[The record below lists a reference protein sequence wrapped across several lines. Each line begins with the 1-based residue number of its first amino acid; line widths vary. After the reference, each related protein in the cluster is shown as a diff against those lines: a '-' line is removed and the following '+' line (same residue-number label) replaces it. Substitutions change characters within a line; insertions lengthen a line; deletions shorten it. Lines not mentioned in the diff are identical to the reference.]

1 MYESNIYIKNYA
13 TIKKYAGDIGVQLDK
28 FDNAHGLK
36 HNALLRAQYKHWR
49 SVQTGVPELLSVEDK
64 RLLGMIMPAEVITA
78 ALSLVGTLVGTLG
91 GIALSSNL
99 TNYRIEQLEKKVE
112 KHNNLITRT
121 YKLEQE
127 FAVMDEKVKVANHRI
142 DDLEDLE
149 HES

>member
-1 MYESNIYIKNYA
+1 MDLTSLA
-13 TIKKYAGDIGVQLDK
+13 VAG
-28 FDNAHGLK
+28 
-36 HNALLRAQYKHWR
+36 
-49 SVQTGVPELLSVEDK
+49 
-64 RLLGMIMPAEVITA
+64 M
-78 ALSLVGTLVGTLG
+78 SLVGTLAGTFG
-91 GIALSSNL
+91 GILVSNRL

>member
-1 MYESNIYIKNYA
+1 
-13 TIKKYAGDIGVQLDK
+13 
-28 FDNAHGLK
+28 
-36 HNALLRAQYKHWR
+36 
-49 SVQTGVPELLSVEDK
+49 
-64 RLLGMIMPAEVITA
+64 MIMPAEVITA

-142 DDLEDLE
+142 DDVQDLE

>member
-1 MYESNIYIKNYA
+1 
-13 TIKKYAGDIGVQLDK
+13 
-28 FDNAHGLK
+28 
-36 HNALLRAQYKHWR
+36 
-49 SVQTGVPELLSVEDK
+49 
-64 RLLGMIMPAEVITA
+64 MPAEVITA

-142 DDLEDLE
+142 DDLEDIE

>member
-1 MYESNIYIKNYA
+1 MS
-13 TIKKYAGDIGVQLDK
+13 
-28 FDNAHGLK
+28 
-36 HNALLRAQYKHWR
+36 
-49 SVQTGVPELLSVEDK
+49 
-64 RLLGMIMPAEVITA
+64 EVITA

-142 DDLEDLE
+142 DDLEEIE
-149 HES
+149 HEG